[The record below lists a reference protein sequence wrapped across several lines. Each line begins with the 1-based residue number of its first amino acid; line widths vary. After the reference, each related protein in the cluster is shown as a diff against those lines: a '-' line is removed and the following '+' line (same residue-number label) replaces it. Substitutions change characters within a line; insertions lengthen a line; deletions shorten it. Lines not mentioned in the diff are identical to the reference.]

1 MITAF
6 QRTVGVARNPHL
18 WAILALTALLSVIYY
33 GEQLNLSRWAWLDG
47 RFFTSTYLHDLH
59 RALFLLPMIYAALV
73 FRTKGAWIISALILA
88 VIMPRAVLISENPD
102 AVLRSVIFVLLA
114 GAATILLGIERQRR
128 ERLTA
133 EIARRQ
139 LAEQARALLA
149 AIVASSGDAIIGRTL
164 DGIITSWNKGAE
176 DLYGYSAAEAIGRHI
191 SFLVPP
197 DYAGEV
203 EGLLNETR
211 RGEAIERYETVRRR
225 KDGSL
230 VPVSLTISPIRNAE
244 GQIMG
249 ASIIARDITQ
259 RKRAET
265 ALKESEAR
273 YRALFENTSDGI
285 IVRDLDGNIRM
296 ANRAMADLVGYTIPE
311 LEGMNIAQLLAPMS
325 LERVR
330 EKQARLLTRS
340 DRTSSERYELRLIRK
355 DGNQRI
361 GEAITSLFEGEDGVI
376 YVLATVRD
384 VTEQREA
391 RESIRAYA
399 NQVLRAQEEERNRI
413 ARELHDETLQE
424 LASLGLELD
433 LVARDDGRLPLDT
446 LRALGK
452 LRERTSAIMDG
463 IRRFTKDLRPP
474 MLDEL
479 GLVEALQWLVDD
491 LNAQQQTLRV
501 SFEIH
506 GAPVR
511 FPPEKELLFFR
522 IAQEALSNVRK
533 HSGATAAAVFITFE
547 PKRATLRVQ
556 DNGRGFR
563 AVEGT
568 GGFARQ
574 GKLGLIGMQER
585 AQLLGGTFTIES
597 DEGRG
602 TTVTVTADLSSDS
615 PI

>member
-1 MITAF
+1 MRIAF
-6 QRTVGVARNPHL
+6 RRAAVRARNPHL
-18 WAILALTALLSVIYY
+18 WAILALTALLGVIYY
-33 GEQLNLSRWAWLDG
+33 GDQLNISHWALLQG
-47 RFFTSTYLHDLH
+47 RFFTSSYVHDLH

-73 FRTKGAWIISALILA
+73 FRTKGAWVISALTLA
-88 VIMPRAVLISENPD
+88 VIVPRAALISEYPD
-102 AVLRSVIFVLLA
+102 PVLRSVIFGLLA
-114 GAATILLGIERQRR
+114 GAAAVLLGIERERR
-128 ERLTA
+128 ERLAA
-133 EIARRQ
+133 EITRRR
-139 LAEQARALLA
+139 LAEKTSTRLA
-149 AIVASSGDAIIGRTL
+149 AIVTSSGDAIIGQTPE
-164 DGIITSWNKGAE
+164 GIITSWNKGAE
-176 DLYGYSAAEAIGRHI
+176 DLYGYSAAEVVGRHI
-191 SFLVPP
+191 SILVPP
-197 DYAGEV
+197 DMTGEL
-203 EGLLNETR
+203 EGLLDETR
-211 RGEAIERYETVRRR
+211 RGEKIERYETVRRR

-230 VPVSLTISPIRNAE
+230 VPVSLTISPIRDAE
-244 GQIMG
+244 GRITG

-259 RKRAET
+259 RKQAET
-265 ALKESEAR
+265 ALRESEAR

-296 ANRAMADLVGYTIPE
+296 INRAMADLTGYDLSE
-311 LEGMNIAQLLAPMS
+311 LGGMNIAQLLAPTS

-330 EKQARLLTRS
+330 EMQARLLAKS
-340 DRTSSERYELRLIRK
+340 GRTSSERYELRLIRK
-355 DGNQRI
+355 DGTQRI
-361 GEAITSLFEGEDGVI
+361 GEAITSLFEGQEGAV

-433 LVARDDGRLPLDT
+433 LVTKDDGRLPRET
-446 LRALGK
+446 LQVLAK
-452 LRERTSAIMDG
+452 LRERTSSIMDG
-463 IRRFTKDLRPP
+463 IRRFTRDLRPP

-491 LNAQQQTLRV
+491 LNAQQKALHV

-506 GAPVR
+506 GTPTR

-533 HSGATAAAVFITFE
+533 HSGATAALVSIVFD

-563 AVEGT
+563 VAEGT
-568 GGFARQ
+568 GGLARL

-585 AQLLGGTFTIES
+585 ASLLGGTLTIDS
-597 DEGRG
+597 DEGKG
-602 TTVTVTADLSSDS
+602 TTVTVTADL
-615 PI
+615 